1 MTAQSNYLRDRGA
14 HPFAPS
20 DVAHA
25 VLLSDDGLYDHVV
38 AGHRPDVLHRAGAW
52 RLLGASTWSA
62 ETRAPAY
69 ALRDLLGPVSHP
81 LARIAIAALSE
92 GIALAERSVPRALP
106 GEIADGARTRHAA

>member
-1 MTAQSNYLRDRGA
+1 MTDQSNYLRDRGA
-14 HPFAPS
+14 QPFTPA

-52 RLLGASTWSA
+52 RLLGASTWTA
-62 ETRAPAY
+62 DTRAPAY

-92 GIALAERSVPRALP
+92 GIALAERSVPSER
-106 GEIADGARTRHAA
+106 DDRTAQAA